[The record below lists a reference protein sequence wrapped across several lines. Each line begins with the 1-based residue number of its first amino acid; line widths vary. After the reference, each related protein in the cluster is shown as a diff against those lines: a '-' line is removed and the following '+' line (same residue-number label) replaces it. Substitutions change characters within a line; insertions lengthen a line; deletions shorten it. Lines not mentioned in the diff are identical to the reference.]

1 MHTSLATMRS
11 GPWDLIWLLILSV
24 LCTNL
29 TFYLS
34 NVSLNHLSAFTA
46 NLIYNLEPVYG
57 IVLGGVIFH
66 ENQQLSITFYIGTV
80 IILLAI
86 FLGPIVDFLRTSS
99 YFADSTWLKLLAKE
113 TNNVDDDDDGM
124 VEIMKITASE
134 TESNKSG
141 RGGYGLINSDEIEC
155 DSVLCV
161 PDSSNSL

>member
-1 MHTSLATMRS
+1 
-11 GPWDLIWLLILSV
+11 
-24 LCTNL
+24 
-29 TFYLS
+29 
-34 NVSLNHLSAFTA
+34 
-46 NLIYNLEPVYG
+46 
-57 IVLGGVIFH
+57 
-66 ENQQLSITFYIGTV
+66 
-80 IILLAI
+80 
-86 FLGPIVDFLRTSS
+86 VDFLRTSS